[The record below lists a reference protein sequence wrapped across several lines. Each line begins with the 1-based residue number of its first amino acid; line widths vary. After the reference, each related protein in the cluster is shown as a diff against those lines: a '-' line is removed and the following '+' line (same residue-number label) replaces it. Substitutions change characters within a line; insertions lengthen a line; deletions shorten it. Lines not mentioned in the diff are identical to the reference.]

1 MKRHAFKAILVLSF
15 VLIGAL
21 VMWLDP
27 TGAVFNL
34 PGLVVVV
41 CGTFVAT
48 VLGQSYGG
56 VMGLLKELPRKL
68 SRVVLVDEVD
78 VELFLKASEFHRQ
91 GSVRFAE
98 AVTRQL
104 GDPFWRAGIQQVL
117 DRTPYAD
124 LSRVLQWKIGAQRER
139 DQSEIQVFMTMM
151 AFAPAFG
158 MLGTLFGL
166 ISMLYGLDMSSLRS
180 LGQHMGFAMLTTVY
194 GLLLA
199 NLVLKPIVSRLE
211 QRSRER
217 LAWLHV
223 QQEAILMM
231 HEKCHPRLI
240 QDYLDA
246 YLAPA
251 EHLEQV
257 DELSLGAVN
266 QVS

>member
-15 VLIGAL
+15 VLVGAL
-21 VMWLDP
+21 ITWLDP

-34 PGLVVVV
+34 PGLVVVI

-48 VLGQSYGG
+48 VLGQSFGV

-68 SRVVLVDEVD
+68 ARESLTDAVDI
-78 VELFLKASEFHRQ
+78 ELFLKVAEFHRQ

-98 AVTRQL
+98 AVVRQIS
-104 GDPFWRAGIQQVL
+104 DPFMRAGLQQIL

-139 DQSEIQVFMTMM
+139 DQSDIQVFMTMM

-223 QQEAILMM
+223 QQEAVLMV

-246 YLAPA
+246 YLMPA
-251 EHLEQV
+251 ESLEQV
-257 DELSLGAVN
+257 DEMSLGAVN
-266 QVS
+266 QIS